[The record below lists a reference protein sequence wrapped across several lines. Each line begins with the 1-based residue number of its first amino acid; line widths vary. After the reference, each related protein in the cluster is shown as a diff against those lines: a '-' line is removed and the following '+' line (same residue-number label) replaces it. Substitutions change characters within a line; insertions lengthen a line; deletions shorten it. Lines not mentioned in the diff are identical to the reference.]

1 MIKER
6 LRISLF
12 TAFWGFVLVNM
23 VFFTRVARSE
33 YPERPLTII
42 VAFDP
47 GAATD
52 ISTRALAIGAEKYM
66 GKPIVIEN
74 KGGGGGTVALAVVA
88 NAKPDG
94 YTLCAAPNVSIV
106 DAPLMQKVPFKPLK
120 GFTPIIGH
128 SAAEHT
134 ALLVKND
141 APWNS
146 FKEFIDFA
154 KKNPGK
160 IKYSSA
166 GVGTGMHVAME
177 VIAHKEGIKW
187 VHIPYK
193 GAAPALTALLGGH
206 VDACS
211 AGIGYQPHAQSGALR
226 LLADHGEKRAIDF
239 PYVPTLK
246 ELGYDFMNDTVHA
259 IVGPAGLSPDVV
271 KKLETAFTKGME
283 TVEFKTAQEKL
294 YLNPVYYNSKE
305 YDRHLKE
312 KWIRTEKIFKDIGII
327 TEPATQPH

>member
-1 MIKER
+1 MKEEA
-6 LRISLF
+6 LRMSLV
-12 TAFWGFVLVNM
+12 TVIWVFVLMNM
-23 VFFTRVARSE
+23 IFYTGIARSE

-52 ISTRALAIGAEKYM
+52 ISTRAISMGAEKFI

-120 GFTPIIGH
+120 SFTPIIGH

-177 VIAHKEGIKW
+177 VIARKEGIKW

-211 AGIGYQPHAQSGALR
+211 AGIGYQPHAQSGAVK
-226 LLADHGEKRAIDF
+226 LLADHGEKRPIDF
-239 PYVPTLK
+239 PDVPTLK
-246 ELGYDFMNDTVHA
+246 EFGYDFMNDTVHA
-259 IVGPAGLSPDVV
+259 IVGPAGLPPDIV

-283 TVEFKTAQEKL
+283 AGEFKAAQSKL
-294 YLNPVYYNSKE
+294 YLTPVYYNNKE

-312 KWIRTEKIFKDIGII
+312 KWTRTEKIFKDIGII
-327 TEPATQPH
+327 TESATQPY